1 VSFKSSDTVSYVV
14 EKYLEILSVSSVYK
28 FKISTTCIA
37 DVISKILIVKL
48 IFLFLQIEFFYMK
61 KELTL
66 KIKIAVLIVFTLIG
80 GNVFPQTAVNSG
92 LSFLKV
98 GFGARNIALGDAGVI
113 SANNVTA
120 AAYNPALLT
129 SETNPQIAF
138 SHSSWMQDV
147 RSEMLAAQFNL
158 FSLPIAVAINNT
170 VINDIELRNKPGEAI
185 ATFNVNYFA
194 ASVSSAIEVMQNV
207 SVGATAKF
215 LYQGFY
221 SDQATGWAFDFGG
234 VYKNIIPN
242 LNISLAARNIGSMN
256 ELRNKATT
264 LPSLVSAGAGYQ
276 LPIKMENF
284 DASIYTA
291 STKYLDE
298 SKIHFSAGTEVG
310 FKKLIFVR
318 LGYQSGFEART
329 YSLGLGFN
337 WRGINFDY
345 AFAPFDYSLGNS
357 HIISLKYSF

>member
-1 VSFKSSDTVSYVV
+1 
-14 EKYLEILSVSSVYK
+14 
-28 FKISTTCIA
+28 
-37 DVISKILIVKL
+37 
-48 IFLFLQIEFFYMK
+48 MK

-66 KIKIAVLIVFTLIG
+66 KIKIAALIFFTFIG
-80 GNVFPQTAVNSG
+80 GNVFAQTDINSG
-92 LSFLKV
+92 LSFLKI

-113 SANNVTA
+113 SADNVTA
-120 AAYNPALLT
+120 AAYNPALLI

-185 ATFNVNYFA
+185 AVFNVNYFA
-194 ASVSSAIEVMQNV
+194 ASVSSAFEVMKNV

-234 VYKNIIPN
+234 VYNNVIPN
-242 LNISLAARNIGSMN
+242 LNISVAARNIGTMN

-264 LPSLVSAGAGYQ
+264 LPSLVSAGAGYL
-276 LPIKMENF
+276 LPLNMEDF
-284 DASIYTA
+284 QASVYGAT
-291 STKYLDE
+291 TKYYHE
-298 SKIHFSAGTEVG
+298 SNIHFSAGTEIG
-310 FKKLIFVR
+310 FKKLIFIR
-318 LGYQSGFEART
+318 LGYRSGFEARS
-329 YSLGLGFN
+329 YSLGIGFN